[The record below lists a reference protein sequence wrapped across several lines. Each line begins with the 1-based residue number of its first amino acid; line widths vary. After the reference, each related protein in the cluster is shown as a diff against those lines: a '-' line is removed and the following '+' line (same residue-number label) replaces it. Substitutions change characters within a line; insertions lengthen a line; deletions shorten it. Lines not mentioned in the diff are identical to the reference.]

1 MNQFTHPVGRRSATL
16 TGYVQQ
22 TSSALPSLNICP
34 AVLICP
40 GGGYAYCTDRE
51 AEPVALAFL
60 NAGYNAFVLRYT
72 VSTSCPGAEVFDN
85 ALAEAE
91 ESLTYLHDHAE
102 ELHIDPDKIAV
113 LGFSAG
119 AHLTGALGTMGRI
132 RPAALLLGYGVYAAD
147 GAAMGIQMP
156 NVLNRIDAQTPPSF
170 LFATQGDRLVPP
182 SNSLDFASR
191 LAALHTPYEIHI
203 FSYGD
208 HGASLG
214 TPNVTA
220 PRSYEN
226 PDLAHWFPMALRF
239 LEHIFRHDELVPQPA
254 EATEYGPDMR
264 IGKLLDDPA
273 SAPLLAE
280 HLPELIELVQTYP
293 DCRALTL
300 KKFQL
305 FTQILPQ
312 ERFDACVK
320 ALTALHSAKTRLPV
334 SRGQPRFFVSRFTAT
349 VPAP

>member
-1 MNQFTHPVGRRSATL
+1 M
-16 TGYVQQ
+16 
-22 TSSALPSLNICP
+22 
-34 AVLICP
+34 
-40 GGGYAYCTDRE
+40 
-51 AEPVALAFL
+51 ALAFL

-147 GAAMGIQMP
+147 GVAMGVQMP
-156 NVLNRIDAQTPPSF
+156 NVLNHIDAQTPPSF
-170 LFATQGDRLVPP
+170 LFATQGDRLVPA
-182 SNSLDFASR
+182 SNSLDFASH

-214 TPNVTA
+214 TLNVTA

-264 IGKLLDDPA
+264 IGKLLDDPGQRPAAGRA
-273 SAPLLAE
+273 SAGAGRTC
-280 HLPELIELVQTYP
+280 PELSRLPRP
-293 DCRALTL
+293 DAEEV
-300 KKFQL
+300 
-305 FTQILPQ
+305 P
-312 ERFDACVK
+312 
-320 ALTALHSAKTRLPV
+320 ALHPD
-334 SRGQPRFFVSRFTAT
+334 P
-349 VPAP
+349 PAGAL

>member
-1 MNQFTHPVGRRSATL
+1 MPPAWRR
-16 TGYVQQ
+16 
-22 TSSALPSLNICP
+22 
-34 AVLICP
+34 
-40 GGGYAYCTDRE
+40 CT
-51 AEPVALAFL
+51 P
-60 NAGYNAFVLRYT
+60 
-72 VSTSCPGAEVFDN
+72 
-85 ALAEAE
+85 
-91 ESLTYLHDHAE
+91 
-102 ELHIDPDKIAV
+102 
-113 LGFSAG
+113 
-119 AHLTGALGTMGRI
+119 
-132 RPAALLLGYGVYAAD
+132 
-147 GAAMGIQMP
+147 
-156 NVLNRIDAQTPPSF
+156 
-170 LFATQGDRLVPP
+170 
-182 SNSLDFASR
+182 
-191 LAALHTPYEIHI
+191 PYEIHI

-214 TPNVTA
+214 TLNVTA

-280 HLPELIELVQTYP
+280 HLPELVELVQTYP

-305 FTQILPQ
+305 FTQTLPQ

-320 ALTALHSAKTRLPV
+320 ALTALN
-334 SRGQPRFFVSRFTAT
+334 
-349 VPAP
+349 

>member
-1 MNQFTHPVGRRSATL
+1 MASDF
-16 TGYVQQ
+16 
-22 TSSALPSLNICP
+22 
-34 AVLICP
+34 
-40 GGGYAYCTDRE
+40 
-51 AEPVALAFL
+51 
-60 NAGYNAFVLRYT
+60 
-72 VSTSCPGAEVFDN
+72 
-85 ALAEAE
+85 
-91 ESLTYLHDHAE
+91 
-102 ELHIDPDKIAV
+102 
-113 LGFSAG
+113 
-119 AHLTGALGTMGRI
+119 
-132 RPAALLLGYGVYAAD
+132 
-147 GAAMGIQMP
+147 
-156 NVLNRIDAQTPPSF
+156 
-170 LFATQGDRLVPP
+170 RLVPA
-182 SNSLDFASR
+182 SNSLDFASH

-214 TPNVTA
+214 TLNVTA

-280 HLPELIELVQTYP
+280 HLPELVELAQNYP

-305 FTQILPQ
+305 FTQTLPQ

-320 ALTALHSAKTRLPV
+320 ALTALN
-334 SRGQPRFFVSRFTAT
+334 
-349 VPAP
+349 

>member
-1 MNQFTHPVGRRSATL
+1 M
-16 TGYVQQ
+16 
-22 TSSALPSLNICP
+22 
-34 AVLICP
+34 
-40 GGGYAYCTDRE
+40 
-51 AEPVALAFL
+51 ALAFL

-91 ESLTYLHDHAE
+91 ESLIYLHDHAE

-147 GAAMGIQMP
+147 GVAMGVQMP
-156 NVLNRIDAQTPPSF
+156 NVLNHIDAQTPPSF
-170 LFATQGDRLVPP
+170 LFATQGDRLVPA

-214 TPNVTA
+214 TLNVTA
-220 PRSYEN
+220 PRSYAN

-280 HLPELIELVQTYP
+280 HLPELVELVQTYP

-305 FTQILPQ
+305 FTQTLPQ

-320 ALTALHSAKTRLPV
+320 ALTALN
-334 SRGQPRFFVSRFTAT
+334 
-349 VPAP
+349 

>member
-1 MNQFTHPVGRRSATL
+1 MVRDILHLGLYQIYELDKVPESAAVNESVTL
-16 TGYVQQ
+16 AKKYSKNPKAG
-22 TSSALPSLNICP
+22 ALVN
-34 AVLICP
+34 AVLRKAATK
-40 GGGYAYCTDRE
+40 GTLQ
-51 AEPVALAFL
+51 EPVSYAD
-60 NAGYNAFVLRYT
+60 RY
-72 VSTSCPGAEVFDN
+72 SHPDELISLLKANLPKGKLEPMLIADN
-85 ALAEAE
+85 AAPQTVVQVNTLRI
-91 ESLTYLHDHAE
+91 SAE
-102 ELHIDPDKIAV
+102 ELAE
-113 LGFSAG
+113 
-119 AHLTGALGTMGRI
+119 R
-132 RPAALLLGYGVYAAD
+132 
-147 GAAMGIQMP
+147 
-156 NVLNRIDAQTPPSF
+156 LNREHVSAKPHEWMPDCLVLSGTGSLEQLPAF
-170 LFATQGDRLVPP
+170 REGLFYVQDP
-182 SNSLDFASR
+182 ASR

-214 TPNVTA
+214 TLNVTA

-239 LEHIFRHDELVPQPA
+239 LEHIFRHDELVPQPV

-280 HLPELIELVQTYP
+280 HLPELVELVQTYP

-305 FTQILPQ
+305 FTQTLPQ

-320 ALTALHSAKTRLPV
+320 ALTALN
-334 SRGQPRFFVSRFTAT
+334 
-349 VPAP
+349 

>member
-1 MNQFTHPVGRRSATL
+1 
-16 TGYVQQ
+16 
-22 TSSALPSLNICP
+22 
-34 AVLICP
+34 
-40 GGGYAYCTDRE
+40 
-51 AEPVALAFL
+51 
-60 NAGYNAFVLRYT
+60 
-72 VSTSCPGAEVFDN
+72 
-85 ALAEAE
+85 
-91 ESLTYLHDHAE
+91 
-102 ELHIDPDKIAV
+102 
-113 LGFSAG
+113 
-119 AHLTGALGTMGRI
+119 
-132 RPAALLLGYGVYAAD
+132 
-147 GAAMGIQMP
+147 MGIQMP

-226 PDLAHWFPMALRF
+226 PDVAHWFPMALRF

-305 FTQILPQ
+305 FTQTLPQ
-312 ERFDACVK
+312 DRFDACVK
-320 ALTALHSAKTRLPV
+320 ALTALN
-334 SRGQPRFFVSRFTAT
+334 
-349 VPAP
+349 